1 MPALDNKQSVA
12 VNTLDQNVLNNTNA
26 LSTYIVDVIKPTITL
41 LGILRQ
47 SVQDDDKLPEIISL
61 DDFTKINDFEKFS
74 RQFEDHYETIE
85 KTTQSVSYGQIG
97 MEGWEQ
103 VNSLKRLRKEMPFV
117 QAEFDNAIQQYGLW
131 KDQLL
136 LKKLISFAKP
146 YNYVPTLPFS
156 QFPLVGLSEINDYL
170 KDQDIFNTV
179 DTFILSPNVYK
190 QYKFWFYKQ
199 TPMNLPVNNPEPGF
213 RVLEAGKQ
221 LKNAADQNIDYIA
234 FDSSY
239 DFGHIV
245 SFVDPDIAN
254 NIGLNIDTSLY
265 NKTLAASA
273 NLPICYAYP
282 YGTDLAEVVVNRI
295 NFAFDFQGIDNR
307 AVLAGN
313 IAQTDVS
320 GLDVHITNKVEDP
333 VNMKDVDA

>member
-1 MPALDNKQSVA
+1 MPALDNKAAVA
-12 VNTLDQNVLNNTNA
+12 VNTLDQNILNNTNA

-74 RQFEDHYETIE
+74 RQFEDHYESIE
-85 KTTQSVSYGQIG
+85 KSTQSVSYGMLS

-136 LKKLISFAKP
+136 LKKLISFSKN
-146 YNYVPTLPFS
+146 YDYVPTLPFAEY
-156 QFPLVGLSEINDYL
+156 PLVGLSEINDYL
-170 KDQDIFNTV
+170 RDQDIFNRV

-190 QYKFWFYKQ
+190 QYKFWFYQQ
-199 TPMNLPVNNPEPGF
+199 TPVNIPVNTPENGF

-221 LKNAADQNIDYIA
+221 LKNAADQNVDYIA
-234 FDSSY
+234 FDSTM
-239 DFGHIV
+239 DFAHIV
-245 SFVDPDIAN
+245 SYIDPDIASH
-254 NIGLNIDTSLY
+254 IGLNIDTALY
-265 NKTLAASA
+265 NKTLDANA

-295 NFAFDFQGIDNR
+295 NFAFDLQGIDNR
-307 AVLAGN
+307 ACLSGN
-313 IAQTDVS
+313 IAQAPIE
-320 GLDVHITNKVEDP
+320 GLKVKITNPEDDP
-333 VNMKDVDA
+333 VLMRDTQN